1 MAKLF
6 LVLTML
12 LVTNKLSVTLRGFL
26 PAGSTCAGLCY
37 PLIKFQEL
45 NLVYWIGPC
54 IYLEWYGIIVTIYM
68 YRIHCIKIL
77 CDDKVVSPV
86 IHLLHSAVAMST
98 VCLWSTRFP
107 SDSKPREVTQ
117 LNAAIGAVC
126 SEHPTIHLSEPVG
139 KVSLGAFCRDKAETR
154 QCCLILSE
162 CTMLDFQGH
171 RLCEFAGC
179 FNPHDR
185 AEEVRILRKLKL
197 PGETCL
203 DVDTALS
210 NVRWKTAFTNMKL
223 QPIFF
228 PLK

>member
-12 LVTNKLSVTLRGFL
+12 LVTNKLSVPLRGFF

-45 NLVYWIGPC
+45 SIG
-54 IYLEWYGIIVTIYM
+54 LDHAFIYM
-68 YRIHCIKIL
+68 YRVHCIKIL

-86 IHLLHSAVAMST
+86 IHLLCRAVAMST
-98 VCLWSTRFP
+98 VCLWSTHFP
-107 SDSKPREVTQ
+107 SDSKPREVAQ

-162 CTMLDFQGH
+162 CTVLDFQGH

-179 FNPHDR
+179 FDPHDR
-185 AEEVRILRKLKL
+185 AEEIQILRKLKL